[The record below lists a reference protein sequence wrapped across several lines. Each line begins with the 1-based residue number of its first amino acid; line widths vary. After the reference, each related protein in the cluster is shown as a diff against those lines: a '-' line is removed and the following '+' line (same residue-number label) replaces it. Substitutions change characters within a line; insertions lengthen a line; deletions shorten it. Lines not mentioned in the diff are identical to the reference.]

1 MPRKKTLTV
10 ANPYPGSEFATVVRA
25 SVVSAEGMNSR
36 TPYLWCFCRLC
47 GRQTEYADALKTER
61 VFRRIKHGAREVAIS
76 AEIRDNAQHAADDLV
91 ATYTKAVS
99 GAIGIPAPGVLLLE
113 HCDVREMRGDF
124 SVESFRAQVERR
136 TLLLE
141 WAKHGDMTA
150 AVRLPGPQ
158 QGAQR
163 PSKLYCDLHYSGRT
177 DDARRA
183 YQRDRRFLAEYE
195 ELIREFWAQYAG
207 HLRAW
212 NLDDHTLVR
221 NAAYHHLRLMKAPT
235 RVLDEILDDKNA
247 AAPSHKSTSSAKSID
262 DYYEVARA
270 AHQRIRRMKEPTD
283 WFEGL
288 IDHGTFNQSEVAR
301 HLGIGRQAV
310 SAALKR
316 KADRLK
322 SK

>member
-1 MPRKKTLTV
+1 MPRKKTYAV
-10 ANPYPGSEFATVVRA
+10 ASAYPGSEFADVVRA
-25 SVVSAEGMNSR
+25 QVVSAESMNSG

-47 GRQTEYADALKTER
+47 GRKTEYADALKSER
-61 VFRRIKHGAREVAIS
+61 VFKRIKHGAKEVAIS
-76 AEIRDNAQHAADDLV
+76 AEMRANAQRRADELV
-91 ATYTKAVS
+91 ATYAKAVS
-99 GAIGIPAPGVLLLE
+99 GAIGLPAPGVLLLE
-113 HCDVREMRGDF
+113 HCDIREMRGDF
-124 SVESFRAQVERR
+124 SVASFRVQVERR

-141 WAKHGDMTA
+141 WARHGDMTA
-150 AVRLPGPQ
+150 AVRLPGQQ

-163 PSKLYCDLHYSGRT
+163 PSKLYCDLHYSGRS

-183 YQRDRRFLAEYE
+183 YQRDRRFVAEYE
-195 ELIREFWAQYAG
+195 ELIRELWAQYAG

-235 RVLDEILDDKNA
+235 RALEEVLDDKDA
-247 AAPSHKSTSSAKSID
+247 ATPSHKSTSSAKSIE
-262 DYYEVARA
+262 DYYEIARA
-270 AHQRIRRMKEPTD
+270 AHKRIRHMKEPTD

-288 IDHGTFNQSEVAR
+288 KSHGTFNQSEVAR
-301 HLGIGRQAV
+301 HLGIERQAV